1 MIQIEEFKKAVGKFP
16 TGVCV
21 ITTSFNSLLWGFT
34 ANSFVSVSLAP
45 PLVSFCLNKAAGSF
59 DAFIGSK
66 YFSINI
72 LASNQQEIAKQ
83 FSQRSSDK
91 FANVDYQLGV
101 ESKTPLLIGGSSF
114 IQCKKFKEVEC
125 GDHFIFIGE
134 VIQIACEESKLPLLY
149 FAKSYREMK

>member
-1 MIQIEEFKKAVGKFP
+1 MAQIEEFKKAVGKFP

-21 ITTSFNSLLWGFT
+21 ITTSFNDILWGFT

-45 PLVSFCLNKAAGSF
+45 PLVSFCLNKKAGSF

-66 YFSINI
+66 YFSISI
-72 LASNQQEIAKQ
+72 LSCNQQEMAKQ
-83 FSQRSSDK
+83 FSRSIPDK
-91 FANVDYQLGV
+91 FTNVDYQLGA
-101 ESKTPLLIGGSSF
+101 ESKTPLITGAASF
-114 IQCKKFKEVEC
+114 IQCKKFKELEC

-134 VIQIACEESKLPLLY
+134 VVQIAVDENKSPLLY

>member
-1 MIQIEEFKKAVGKFP
+1 MALAGTIVFYSSSYIKLDASDK
-16 TGVCV
+16 
-21 ITTSFNSLLWGFT
+21 
-34 ANSFVSVSLAP
+34 SFVIHSAVESISARNKLWRI
-45 PLVSFCLNKAAGSF
+45 SFCLNKAAGSF

-83 FSQRSSDK
+83 FSQRSFDK
-91 FANVDYQLGV
+91 FTNIDYQLGA
-101 ESKTPLLIGGSSF
+101 ESKTPLLTGGSSF

-134 VIQIACEESKLPLLY
+134 VVQIAVDESKLPLLY

>member
-1 MIQIEEFKKAVGKFP
+1 MDSYKSNDFDSNEIKDIESMIMQENDNNI
-16 TGVCV
+16 
-21 ITTSFNSLLWGFT
+21 
-34 ANSFVSVSLAP
+34 
-45 PLVSFCLNKAAGSF
+45 
-59 DAFIGSK
+59 K

-134 VIQIACEESKLPLLY
+134 VVQIAIDESKSPLLY